1 MQTLTAAA
9 APRAILATVSDDHD
23 SARSSPHAALLAV
36 LLAAV
41 VLWLYRRVVPIDLL
55 VQLSLPVLWLSLWS
69 LACLG
74 AGHWPTSWLLGRR
87 SPLVVVLATGAAL
100 VSFLEAL
107 LALTG
112 AFRPAVLVG
121 LLVLSALGGVLVLA
135 RPATRPVL
143 PPFRFASPPGVLV
156 AAVGVAT
163 LILLTTPPVMY
174 DALNYHLAFP
184 ARWLAHGSF
193 LQFPRQIF
201 SYYPSAHGVLYAL
214 ALATVGPWGATAIHW
229 WMGALAALSAATLA
243 ARLGGRDSATW
254 AAACFVLTPV
264 VLAVADY
271 AIADLAVAAWTG
283 AALVVLTERDEQQGL
298 GRRAALVG
306 LLVGTAVAAKYLA
319 LATVLAP
326 VALGGAVMLAGRE
339 WRGRR
344 LAAAGAALAALC
356 LVLAPWM
363 GRNLA
368 WTGNPVY
375 PYFQAALGGPQSGR
389 DVARELAVEGDG
401 ALAPSSLL
409 IRSATGLIRRT
420 FHPLPGGGAIG
431 PAWLILLPVAL
442 VAGGDRSRARLALWI
457 ATATGV
463 LAWGALVQ
471 YARFLL
477 PVLVPAAALAGVA
490 AARLTGQGPR
500 LARRAVLVLLLAVF
514 AWNATALATDL
525 NLDRLAVVTGHTRR
539 TDFLSR
545 WVSYFPAA
553 KFASERLPKGARL
566 LLVAEVR
573 SFYLDR
579 PVLVEDP
586 YRVPWL
592 VDLARSCAAPSDLAA
607 ELRALGVTHVLV
619 NEDEMPRLAR
629 QRGVAD
635 YWAGADERERDL
647 ILRFLHGTLRP
658 VYRGGGVWIGELPP
672 APSPTSSTP
681 ATATTP

>member
-1 MQTLTAAA
+1 M
-9 APRAILATVSDDHD
+9 SDDRD
-23 SARSSPHAALLAV
+23 STRISSHAALLAV

-55 VQLSLPVLWLSLWS
+55 VRLSLPVLWLSLWS

-74 AGHWPTSWLLGRR
+74 AGHWPTTWLLGRR
-87 SPLVVVLATGAAL
+87 RPPLVVVLATGAAV

-107 LALTG
+107 LALAG

-121 LLVLSALGGVLVLA
+121 LLALSALGGVLVLA
-135 RPATRPVL
+135 RPVTRPVL

-156 AAVGVAT
+156 AAVGATT
-163 LILLTTPPVMY
+163 LILLTAPPVMY

-193 LQFPRQIF
+193 IQFERQIF

-214 ALATVGPWGATAIHW
+214 ALATVGPWGAAAIHW
-229 WMGALAALSAATLA
+229 WMGALAGLSAATLA
-243 ARLGGRDSATW
+243 ARLEGREGAATW

-283 AALVVLTERDEQQGL
+283 AALVVLTEREEHRRL
-298 GRRAALVG
+298 GRRAAHVG
-306 LLVGTAVAAKYLA
+306 LLVGAAVAAKYLA

-326 VALGGAVMLAGRE
+326 LALGGAVMAAGRE

-356 LVLAPWM
+356 LVLAPWL

-375 PYFQAALGGPQSGR
+375 PYFQAAFGGPPSGR

-401 ALAPSSLL
+401 ALAPSSVL

-442 VAGGDRSRARLALWI
+442 VAGGARSRARLALWI
-457 ATATGV
+457 VTATGV

-490 AARLTGQGPR
+490 AAQLTGQGPR

-525 NLDRLAVVTGHTRR
+525 NLDRLAVVTGHARR

-553 KFASERLPKGARL
+553 QFASERLPKDARL

-573 SFYLDR
+573 SFYLER
-579 PVLVEDP
+579 SVLVEDP
-586 YRVPWL
+586 YRAPWL
-592 VDLARSCAAPSDLAA
+592 VDLARSCVAPSDLAA

-619 NEDEMPRLAR
+619 NETEMARLAR

-647 ILRFLHGTLRP
+647 IRRFLHGTLRP
-658 VYRGGGVWIGELPP
+658 IYRGGGVWIGELPRPLSP
-672 APSPTSSTP
+672 ASGTP
-681 ATATTP
+681 AAATTP